1 MKKSDENKKKVPI
14 TGDEKEGTMR
24 GAPENGLSPDEKV
37 QDPAQD
43 AGNSDVTGEN
53 TQPVE
58 STESVFQDSPMK
70 VSLRIQELE
79 KVQAELQDQYV
90 RKAADFDNYRKRM
103 IREKQEAIDFANTLL
118 LTDLVQILDDFD
130 RAIDAGV
137 SSEDT
142 AAATAFAD
150 GVVMIRKQLG
160 SLLET
165 KYGMEYYPSKD
176 QLFDPHVHEAI
187 GTQPDPDITEPTVA
201 EEYLKGYKLKGRVI
215 RLAKVMVKMPLE
227 TAAE

>member
-1 MKKSDENKKKVPI
+1 MKNTDENKKKAPVS
-14 TGDEKEGTMR
+14 GDDAEKTKQDAAEKGF
-24 GAPENGLSPDEKV
+24 APEEK
-37 QDPAQD
+37 PQD
-43 AGNSDVTGEN
+43 AVTSDMASEDAPPDSTD
-53 TQPVE
+53 E
-58 STESVFQDSPMK
+58 SPCDDSPMNA
-70 VSLRIQELE
+70 SLRIQELE
-79 KVQAELQDQYV
+79 KQQAELQDQLV

-103 IREKQEAIDFANTLL
+103 IREKQEAIDFANTVL

-137 SSEDT
+137 ATEDT
-142 AAATAFAD
+142 TAATAFAD

-187 GTQPDPDITEPTVA
+187 GTQPDSDITEPTVA

-215 RLAKVMVKMPLE
+215 RLAKVMVKMPPE
-227 TAAE
+227 AASE